1 MPTTAFPHDIA
12 GTIADRVLDVD
23 GTAVPHLIAM
33 AWCGAIGSALLP
45 VVTLPIGPTPAGLPV
60 GIQVIGPFL
69 SDLRLLQIAELLQAA
84 AGTAFTPPPY

>member
-1 MPTTAFPHDIA
+1 MPTTAFSHDTDRPI
-12 GTIADRVLDVD
+12 TDRVLDID

-33 AWCGAIGSALLP
+33 AWCGAIGPVLLP
-45 VVTLPIGPTPAGLPV
+45 VVTLPIGSTSAGLPV

-84 AGTAFTPPPY
+84 AGTAFTPPPD